1 LYAPDNKLTQELGMS
16 YSSSKLLSRFTLALF
31 LFSIFINGYVQASEN
46 CENKKVLLA
55 ILAKNKAH
63 VLPKFL
69 SSIDN
74 LEYDKKLI
82 TVYINTNNNEDNT
95 EEMLKNWVTKN
106 ESKYSAI
113 IFESHEVKEAQSTKP
128 HEWTFERFKVLGGIR
143 NKSMQKTK
151 EHGCDYYFVVDVD
164 NFIAPF
170 TLKELM
176 SKDKPIIAPMLT
188 AMPEKGDC
196 YSNYFCAIDS
206 AGYFGAHPD
215 YMKILTHEMQGT
227 FNVPVVHCTY
237 LIKSDCIDKLTYVDE
252 TNDYEF
258 VIFSRSAR
266 KNGIEQYICNEK
278 DFGFLVH
285 FYEDVSLEEEKQRVQ
300 DLVMV
305 ASS

>member
-1 LYAPDNKLTQELGMS
+1 MI
-16 YSSSKLLSRFTLALF
+16 YSHFKLLTKFSIALF
-31 LFSIFINGYVQASEN
+31 LFLVVVNGYVQGAEN

-55 ILAKNKAH
+55 ILAKNKEH

-69 SSIDN
+69 SCIDN

-95 EEMLKNWVTKN
+95 QEMLESWVKKN

-113 IFESHEVKEAQSTKP
+113 IFESHEVQETQSTKP
-128 HEWTFERFKVLGGIR
+128 HEWTAERFKVLGGIR

-151 EHGCDYYFVVDVD
+151 ECGCDYYFVVDCD
-164 NFIAPF
+164 NFIAPC

-176 SKDKPIIAPMLT
+176 SKDKQIIAPMLT
-188 AMPEKGDC
+188 AAPEKGDR
-196 YSNYFCAIDS
+196 YSNYFCAVDVS
-206 AGYFGAHPD
+206 GYFAAHPD

-237 LIKSDCIDKLTYVDE
+237 LIKSECIDKLAYVDD
-252 TNDYEF
+252 TSDYEF
-258 VIFSRSAR
+258 VIFSKSAR
-266 KNGIEQYICNEK
+266 NNGIEQYICNEK

-285 FYEDVSLEEEKQRVQ
+285 FYEDISLEEEKQRTL
-300 DLVMV
+300 DLVAV
-305 ASS
+305 TSTL